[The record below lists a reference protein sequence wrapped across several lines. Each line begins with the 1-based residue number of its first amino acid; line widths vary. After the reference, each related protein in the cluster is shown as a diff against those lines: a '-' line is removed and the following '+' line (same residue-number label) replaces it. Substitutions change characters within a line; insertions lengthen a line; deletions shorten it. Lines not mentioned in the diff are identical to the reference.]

1 MTMLAIEAQTSQVYV
16 RNYFTD
22 IEGPVVFY
30 AVNTTLSSGLL
41 YTTFLLLAFSV
52 LADPAR
58 WDGQAT
64 LFLTQALFC
73 LYLAI
78 DDRFKFHERLTD
90 LTGVNDPYIMAGIS
104 LAVLGAYL
112 IMWRPWMFTWP
123 MAVALTAA
131 AGFFFVM
138 LVFDALMPHDMFM
151 RLSIEDLSKTWSAF
165 MFAFL
170 AWEGARYRL
179 IGIPR
184 GERGIALPARFV
196 PAIWRDG
203 IGLGKARGQQGGSS
217 GPAATAPLGA

>member
-1 MTMLAIEAQTSQVYV
+1 MLGIEAQTSQAYV

-41 YTTFLLLAFSV
+41 YTTFLLLVFSV
-52 LADPAR
+52 LADPTR
-58 WDGQAT
+58 WDGQAK

-73 LYLAI
+73 LYLAV

-90 LTGVNDPYIMAGIS
+90 LTGVNDPYIMAGTS

-112 IMWRPWMFTWP
+112 VLWRPWMFTWP
-123 MAVALTAA
+123 MAVALMAA

-184 GERGIALPARFV
+184 GERGMSLPFRFV

-203 IGLGKARGQQGGSS
+203 TTLGNAGASPHGNR
-217 GPAATAPLGA
+217 GPAAPASLRA